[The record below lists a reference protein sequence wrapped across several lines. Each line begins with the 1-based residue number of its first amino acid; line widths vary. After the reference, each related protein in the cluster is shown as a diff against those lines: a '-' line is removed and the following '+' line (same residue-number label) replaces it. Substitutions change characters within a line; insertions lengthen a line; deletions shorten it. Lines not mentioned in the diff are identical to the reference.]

1 MFATDLE
8 KPNILECLFPPPSP
22 SPSVG
27 WRWGWQ
33 WHVCYPQIR
42 HATLKYAPTLC
53 YIDRLLTWWK
63 WTLRSWQFRWVES
76 RERSE
81 RREWRTSKLPSPHS
95 SRGLFLSLAP
105 TKFGNPAG
113 WHLACEQAPAEH
125 ETLDHTRLASLAS
138 FFFPLVTQSEACSHA
153 RWHQE
158 HTEEINKRDFGI
170 TIQGAPRVSREE
182 RTKTPTT
189 QLSTV
194 LINDF
199 LFNSW
204 GF

>member
-1 MFATDLE
+1 MPL
-8 KPNILECLFPPPSP
+8 I
-22 SPSVG
+22 
-27 WRWGWQ
+27 
-33 WHVCYPQIR
+33 
-42 HATLKYAPTLC
+42 APTLC

-81 RREWRTSKLPSPHS
+81 RQEWRTSKLPSPHS

>member
-8 KPNILECLFPPPSP
+8 KPNILECLFPPPP
-22 SPSVG
+22 PPPPWDG
-27 WRWGWQ
+27 DEDGNDT
-33 WHVCYPQIR
+33 C
-42 HATLKYAPTLC
+42 ATLKYGMPLIAPTLC

>member
-8 KPNILECLFPPPSP
+8 KPNILECLFPPPP
-22 SPSVG
+22 PPPWDG
-27 WRWGWQ
+27 DEDGNDT
-33 WHVCYPQIR
+33 C
-42 HATLKYAPTLC
+42 ATLKYGMPLIAPTLC

-199 LFNSW
+199 LFTSW

>member
-8 KPNILECLFPPPSP
+8 KPNILECLFPPPP
-22 SPSVG
+22 PPPWDG
-27 WRWGWQ
+27 DEDGNDT
-33 WHVCYPQIR
+33 C
-42 HATLKYAPTLC
+42 ATLKYGMPLIAPTLC

-81 RREWRTSKLPSPHS
+81 RQQWRTSKLPSPHS

-199 LFNSW
+199 LFTSW

>member
-8 KPNILECLFPPPSP
+8 KPNILECLFPPPP
-22 SPSVG
+22 PPWDG
-27 WRWGWQ
+27 DEDGNDT
-33 WHVCYPQIR
+33 C
-42 HATLKYAPTLC
+42 ATLKYGMPLIAPTLC